1 MEVCDSNVC
10 GLNYGKNI
18 SHLKIH
24 YEEHKMNF
32 IRRYEIRTGEIS
44 DHCIAVWCITL
55 CIFSFLLLF
64 LILIIDLYNEFFF
77 LSSGQ
82 LLLVSFSIFSF

>member
-44 DHCIAVWCITL
+44 DHCTAV
-55 CIFSFLLLF
+55 
-64 LILIIDLYNEFFF
+64 
-77 LSSGQ
+77 
-82 LLLVSFSIFSF
+82 

>member
-1 MEVCDSNVC
+1 
-10 GLNYGKNI
+10 
-18 SHLKIH
+18 
-24 YEEHKMNF
+24 MNF
-32 IRRYEIRTGEIS
+32 LIRYKIRTGEIS
-44 DHCIAVWCITL
+44 DHCTAVWCITL
-55 CIFSFLLLF
+55 YIFSFLLLF